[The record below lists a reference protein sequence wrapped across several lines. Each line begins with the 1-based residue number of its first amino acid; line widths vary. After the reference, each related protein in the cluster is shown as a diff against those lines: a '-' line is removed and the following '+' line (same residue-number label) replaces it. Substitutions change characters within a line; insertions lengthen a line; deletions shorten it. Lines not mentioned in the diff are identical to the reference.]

1 MKKINCTLV
10 LVVISMLFAGTAY
23 SQAVTTQPRV
33 SQKAVAYQIIG
44 LSKTKVV
51 YSRPAVKDREV
62 WGKLVPYNAPWRAG
76 ANENTTITFGDDVK
90 IEGKELAAG
99 TYGLHMIPTETT
111 WEICFSTNST
121 AWGSFSYDPK
131 QDGLRVK
138 VTPTKSDH
146 FYELLTYTFDEV
158 EAESAVCAL
167 QWADKKIPFKVEVD
181 VHTVVLA
188 SLRDELQT
196 QAGFTWMGWNEAAN
210 YCLKNKVNY
219 KEGLGWATRSAFIN
233 PNSQN
238 LMTKAQLTAK
248 VKGEGYKVKGDGY
261 KDEAKKS
268 YASKTENEIIVA
280 TLEKDLNTFPVT
292 WKEWHNA
299 ANWCSKHEMNAKAL
313 EMVDRSIA
321 MNASMTNMMTK
332 SQLLAASGK
341 EKDAKKVK
349 EDAIAKGSNAELNNY
364 GYKLLQ
370 GGNAAGAVEIFEA
383 NVEKNPTDPNAWDS
397 LGEGYFNNGQKEKAI
412 KSFKKSLSLN
422 PPANVKANSLKI
434 LEQLGVDM
442 NEEKSTP

>member
-10 LVVISMLFAGTAY
+10 LVVFSMLFAGTTY

-51 YSRPAVKDREV
+51 YSRPAVKDREI

-111 WEICFSTNST
+111 WEIAFSKNST
-121 AWGSFSYDPK
+121 AWGSFSYDPD
-131 QDGLRVK
+131 QDALRVI

-146 FYELLTYTFDEV
+146 FYELLTYTFDDV

-196 QAGFTWMGWNEAAN
+196 QAGFTWIGWNEAAN

-233 PNSQN
+233 PNSNN

-248 VKGEGYKVKGDGY
+248 VKGDGY
-261 KDEAKKS
+261 KGKGDAKKGDAS
-268 YASKTENEIIVA
+268 YTENDIIVA
-280 TLEKDLNTFPVT
+280 TLEQDLNTFPVT

-299 ANWCSKHEMNAKAL
+299 AKWCSKHEMNAKAL

-332 SQLLAASGK
+332 SKLLEDSGNT
-341 EKDAKKVK
+341 KKAEQVK
-349 EDAIAKGSNAELNNY
+349 KDAIAKGSNVELNNY
-364 GYKLLQ
+364 GYQLLQ
-370 GGNAAGAVEIFEA
+370 GGNTAGAVEIFEA

-422 PPANVKANSLKI
+422 PPANVKANSFKI
-434 LEQLGVDM
+434 LKQMCVDM
-442 NEEKSTP
+442 DEEKSTP

>member
-1 MKKINCTLV
+1 MKKINGTLV
-10 LVVISMLFAGTAY
+10 LVVIAMLFTGTIY

-51 YSRPAVKDREV
+51 YSRPAVNDREV

-76 ANENTTITFGDDVK
+76 ANENTTITFGDNVK

-99 TYGLHMIPTETT
+99 TYGIHMIPTETT
-111 WEICFSTNST
+111 WEIAFSTNST
-121 AWGSFSYDPK
+121 AWGSFSYNPK
-131 QDGLRVK
+131 DDALRVT

-146 FYELLTYTFDEV
+146 YYELLTYTFDGV

-167 QWADKKIPFKVEVD
+167 QWADKKIPFKIEVD

-196 QAGFTWMGWNEAAN
+196 QAGFTWMGWTEAAN
-210 YCLKNKVNY
+210 YCLKNDINH
-219 KEGLGWATRSAFIN
+219 KEALGWATRSAFIN
-233 PNSQN
+233 PNSRN

-248 VKGEGYKVKGDGY
+248 VKGDGKG
-261 KDEAKKS
+261 KDYAKKGGAS
-268 YASKTENEIIVA
+268 YTENEIIVA
-280 TLEKDLNTFPVT
+280 TLEKDLSTFPVT

-299 ANWCSKHEMNAKAL
+299 ANWCSKNEMNAKAL
-313 EMVDRSIA
+313 EMVDKSIA

-332 SQLLAASGK
+332 AKLLKSTGN

-349 EDAIAKGSNAELNNY
+349 EEAITKGSNAELNNY
-364 GYKLLQ
+364 GYQLLQ
-370 GGNAAGAVEIFEA
+370 GGNTAGAVEVFEA

-412 KSFKKSLSLN
+412 NSFKKSLSLN

-434 LEQLGVDM
+434 LKQMGVDM